1 MPKPRRESHGA
12 LRRTPPKARGR
23 LPFTL
28 LSDPTPLIGRD
39 RELEVVRQHLLGE
52 TVRLLTLT
60 GPGGV
65 GKTRLALAAA
75 RSVESAFPDGVWFV
89 DLVPLQDPTHLDNAI
104 AQALQLGETKT
115 HSSRE
120 RITAYL
126 KNRRLLLVLDNF
138 EHVLPAAPR
147 VGELAATYPHLKVLV
162 TSREPLRLRLEHQML
177 LAGLALPDLA
187 RPTPKSVAQAASTAL
202 FMERARLVQ
211 ADFAPTPA
219 DAGALAE
226 LVHRLGGMPLAIQIA
241 AARSNVLSPAAMLTR
256 LQGPALLSTDEARDA
271 PARHHSLRD
280 TIEWSHALLDASEQM
295 LFRQL
300 GVFAGGW
307 TLDAAEEIVQ
317 SRDPTSLLWRTL
329 GSLVDKSLVQAD
341 ALGGDDRRYRMLET
355 IREYALER
363 LGASGE
369 LDTAR
374 QRHAAY
380 YLALAE
386 QAAAAGWGR
395 VEEAW
400 FRRLETE
407 HENLRA
413 ALRWAAERGDGEF
426 SLRLTGA
433 LADSNFWDVRGY
445 LREGRRWLEEART
458 LGADAA
464 PFLRARTLVGEGILA
479 LLLGDY
485 PQARALL
492 EEALAL
498 AEPLRDPALM
508 ARVLARLGTVTA
520 FQGDASDARAL
531 LERSVALGREAGAPD
546 TVIALVNL
554 GRTFVLLEDLER
566 AEAMVTE
573 GVDLARTVDS
583 THMTAFAL
591 TNLAQL
597 RLRQRDYTGAAALA
611 AKALRLAR
619 PVDFRLSINYLAVI
633 AAEIRG
639 HQGDLE
645 RAARLLAAV
654 DSWSEWTGEVV
665 LPTFH
670 DPAAYAALQI
680 RARQQMGE
688 AAYRAVAA
696 EARAMSVDEVADLA
710 QACLEPPAP
719 RGSDATTGAG
729 GGRPRTLLSDRE
741 RAVLRLI
748 AEGLPNKQIA
758 TSLGIGERTVK
769 TYVTSAMRKL
779 GVDNRAHA
787 AVAAVQRGLLS

>member
-202 FMERARLVQ
+202 FMERARLVL

-369 LDTAR
+369 LDTAQ

-633 AAEIRG
+633 AAEIRE

-665 LPTFH
+665 LPTFQ